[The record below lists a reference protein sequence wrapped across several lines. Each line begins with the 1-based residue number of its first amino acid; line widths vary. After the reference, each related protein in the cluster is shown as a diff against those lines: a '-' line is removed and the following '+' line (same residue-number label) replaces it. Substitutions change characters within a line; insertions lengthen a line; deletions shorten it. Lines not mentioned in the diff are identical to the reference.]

1 MQIDIQ
7 ALSFALTDG
16 LRSHIERRLAFALS
30 ARDEHIHRITVRL
43 TDING
48 PKGGKD
54 MCCHIQVVLNQLPDV
69 VVKDTEADLY
79 TAIDRAADRVG
90 RTVGRQLARKIDKE
104 RSINSHHKSLS
115 QLPDEPIGDI
125 SA

>member
-7 ALSFALTDG
+7 ALNFTLTSG

-48 PKGGKD
+48 PKGGED
-54 MCCHIQVVLNQLPDV
+54 MCCHIQVALNRLPDV
-69 VVKDTEADLY
+69 LVKDTEADLF

-90 RTVGRQLARKIDKE
+90 RTVSRQLARKLTKQ
-104 RSINSHHKSLS
+104 RSPDPNHKSLIDLTE
-115 QLPDEPIGDI
+115 QPIGEL
-125 SA
+125 AT

>member
-30 ARDEHIHRITVRL
+30 ARDEHIHRVTVRL
-43 TDING
+43 ADING

-54 MCCHIQVVLNQLPDV
+54 MCCHIQVALNGLPDV

-79 TAIDRAADRVG
+79 TAIDRAADRAG
-90 RTVGRQLARKIDKE
+90 RTVTRQLARKLDKE
-104 RSINSHHKSLS
+104 RSIDANQKHLS
-115 QLPDEPIGDI
+115 SILDESMGDI
-125 SA
+125 TA

>member
-30 ARDEHIHRITVRL
+30 ARDEHIHRVTVRL
-43 TDING
+43 MDING

-54 MCCHIQVVLNQLPDV
+54 MCCHLQVALNGLPDV

-90 RTVGRQLARKIDKE
+90 RTVSRQLSRRIDKE
-104 RSINSHHKSLS
+104 RSIDSSHKKLLHVL
-115 QLPDEPIGDI
+115 DEPIVDQ

>member
-7 ALSFALTDG
+7 ALSFDLTDV
-16 LRSHIERRLAFALS
+16 LRRHLQRRLAFALS

-54 MCCHIQVVLNQLPDV
+54 MCCHIQVSLGGLPDV
-69 VVKDTEADLY
+69 VVKDTQADIQ

-90 RTVGRQLARKIDKE
+90 RTVNRQLARKLEKK
-104 RSINSHHKSLS
+104 RASSPSYKYPSNLF
-115 QLPDEPIGDI
+115 DEPIGDL

>member
-54 MCCHIQVVLNQLPDV
+54 MCCHIQVTLNQLPDV

-79 TAIDRAADRVG
+79 TSIDRAADRVG
-90 RTVGRQLARKIDKE
+90 RTVSRQLARKLDKE
-104 RSINSHHKSLS
+104 RSIDANQKHLS
-115 QLPDEPIGDI
+115 NILDESMGDI
-125 SA
+125 IV